1 MLHPDIQPDVR
12 QLIANRQF
20 SQLREL
26 LADLPPADTA
36 DLLLELDKAE
46 RVLLFRAI
54 PRDPAADVFAHL
66 EPDQQEELLHDLS
79 DEETR
84 RLLADLHPDDR
95 TALLEE
101 LPGTVTQQ
109 MLRLLSPEDLR
120 ETRALLGYPEE
131 SVGRLMTPDYVAVR
145 KHWTVEQALRH
156 VRRKGEIAETVN
168 RVFIV
173 DEDWKLTDDVAL
185 RRLILAEPEDLME
198 SVMDHTFAAVP
209 ATADREEA
217 VRIVRRYDQVALPVV
232 DSNGVLLGIV
242 TVDDLLDVAEEEAT
256 EDFHKLGGM
265 EALEHPYL
273 STGIRELTRKRIGWL
288 AILFAAGLGTAAAMA
303 HFEDAIDQL
312 PLLAVFVP
320 LIIATGG
327 NSGFQAAT
335 VMTRAIALHEVEQ
348 KHFGRVFWREMTGG
362 LLLGGLLAILGFVM
376 ATGVGVWMYRDVADI
391 LVYAVDVGIAVG
403 LAVLSVVLVGNMIGS
418 MLPFLL
424 QRLGF
429 DPATSSTP
437 FVATIVDVVGLVL
450 YFTIAMWWLDMDA
463 LGGLTEAGEAAAA
476 LLALPR

>member
-1 MLHPDIQPDVR
+1 MVSPEIRPDIR
-12 QLIANRQF
+12 HYIANRNWTR
-20 SQLREL
+20 LREI
-26 LADLPPADTA
+26 LADLPPPDIA
-36 DLLLELDKAE
+36 DLLLDLPKEE
-46 RVLLFRAI
+46 RVLLFRAL
-54 PRDPAADVFAHL
+54 PRDQSATVFAHF
-66 EPDQQEELLHDLS
+66 EADQQEALLHDLT

-84 RLLADLHPDDR
+84 ALLADLHPDDR

-120 ETRALLGYPEE
+120 EARALLGYPEE

-173 DEDWKLTDDVAL
+173 DEDWKLIDDVAL

-256 EDFHKLGGM
+256 EDFHKMGGVWRRSSIRTSRRDSR
-265 EALEHPYL
+265 AL
-273 STGIRELTRKRIGWL
+273 TKKRIGWL
-288 AILFAAGLGTAAAMA
+288 AILFAAGPRHRRRDGPLRGCHRPAPPAGGVRTAD
-303 HFEDAIDQL
+303 HRHRRQ
-312 PLLAVFVP
+312 
-320 LIIATGG
+320 
-327 NSGFQAAT
+327 
-335 VMTRAIALHEVEQ
+335 
-348 KHFGRVFWREMTGG
+348 
-362 LLLGGLLAILGFVM
+362 
-376 ATGVGVWMYRDVADI
+376 
-391 LVYAVDVGIAVG
+391 
-403 LAVLSVVLVGNMIGS
+403 
-418 MLPFLL
+418 
-424 QRLGF
+424 
-429 DPATSSTP
+429 
-437 FVATIVDVVGLVL
+437 
-450 YFTIAMWWLDMDA
+450 
-463 LGGLTEAGEAAAA
+463 
-476 LLALPR
+476 

>member
-1 MLHPDIQPDVR
+1 MLFPETQPEVR
-12 QLIANRQF
+12 THIANRNWR
-20 SQLREL
+20 QLREV
-26 LADLPPADTA
+26 LADLPPADIA
-36 DLLLELDKAE
+36 DLLLDLDKNE

-54 PRDPAADVFAHL
+54 PRDPAADAFAHL
-66 EPDQQEELLHDLS
+66 EADQQEELLHALT

-84 RLLADLHPDDR
+84 RLLEDLHPDDR

-109 MLRLLSPEDLR
+109 VMNLLSPEDLR
-120 ETRALLGYPEE
+120 EARALLGYPEE

-156 VRRKGEIAETVN
+156 VRRKGQIAETIN

-173 DEDWKLTDDVAL
+173 DEDWKLIDDVAL
-185 RRLILAEPEDLME
+185 RRLILAEPEDLVE
-198 SVMDHTFAAVP
+198 SVMDHAFAAVP

-217 VRIVRRYDQVALPVV
+217 VHTVQRYDQVVLPVV
-232 DSNGVLLGIV
+232 DSAGVLLGIV

-256 EDFHKLGGM
+256 EDFHKLGGVA
-265 EALEHPYL
+265 ALEYPYL
-273 STGIRELTRKRIGWL
+273 STRVTELARKRIGWL
-288 AILFAAGLGTAAAMA
+288 AILFGAGLGTAAAMA

-327 NSGFQAAT
+327 NSGFQAAS
-335 VMTRAIALHEVEQ
+335 VMTRAIALREVEQ
-348 KHFGRVFWREMTGG
+348 RHWGLVFMRELWGG
-362 LLLGGLLAILGFVM
+362 LLLGGLLALLGFVM
-376 ATGVGVWMYRDVADI
+376 ATAVGVWMYRGVADI
-391 LVYAVDVGIAVG
+391 LGPAADVGIAVG
-403 LAVLSVVLVGNMIGS
+403 LAVVSVVLIGNMIGS

-437 FVATIVDVVGLVL
+437 FVATIVDIVGLVA
-450 YFTIAMWWLDMDA
+450 YFTIATWWLDMDA
-463 LGGLTEAGEAAAA
+463 LAHLTEVGGITGI
-476 LLALPR
+476 LP